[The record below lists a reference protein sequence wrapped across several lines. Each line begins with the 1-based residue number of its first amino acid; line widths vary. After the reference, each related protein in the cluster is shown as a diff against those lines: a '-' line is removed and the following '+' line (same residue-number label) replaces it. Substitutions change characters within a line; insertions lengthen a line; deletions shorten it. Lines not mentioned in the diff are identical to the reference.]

1 MMPSMILSGLFC
13 GALLGFVMQRGRFC
27 LTGGFR
33 DMYIAKNNRMF
44 YALLIAIAIQSLG
57 VFTLIQ
63 LGVVQYDAGAFPW
76 LGTIAGGYIFG
87 LGIVYA
93 GGCATGT
100 WYRAGEGLIGSWIAL
115 ATYMVMSAVM
125 RSPHAEGLNQVLKTY
140 STEHNSIAAT
150 LGLSVWPLIALLVAV
165 TLWVVRK
172 ELKKPKLRVA
182 TLPPRRRGLAHLLF
196 EKRWHPFVT
205 AVLIGLIALLAWPLS
220 EATGRMFGLG
230 ITSPTANI
238 LQFLVAGQSKF
249 LNWGVFLVLG
259 IFLGSFIAAKA
270 SREFRVRAADAQTT
284 LRSAAGGL
292 LMGVGASMAGGCSIG
307 NGLVMTAMMTWQG
320 WVGLVFMILGVWTA
334 SWFLYV
340 RPQRKAKLAAA
351 TA

>member
-1 MMPSMILSGLFC
+1 
-13 GALLGFVMQRGRFC
+13 MQRGRFC

-44 YALLIAIAIQSLG
+44 YALLIAICIQSIG
-57 VFTLIQ
+57 VFSLIQ
-63 LGVVQYDAGAFPW
+63 LGLVQYDAGAFPW
-76 LGTIAGGYIFG
+76 LGTVVGGFVFG
-87 LGIVYA
+87 MGIVYA

-115 ATYMVMSAVM
+115 VTYMVMSAVM
-125 RSPHAEGLNQVLKTY
+125 RSPHAAGLNAFLGQHT
-140 STEHNSIAAT
+140 TAHNGIAET
-150 LGLSVWPLIALLVAV
+150 LNISVWPMIALLVVV
-165 TLWVVRK
+165 TLWLVRK
-172 ELKKPKLRVA
+172 ELRKPKPKLKVA
-182 TLPPRRRGLAHLLF
+182 SLPPRRRGLAHILF

-238 LQFLVAGQSKF
+238 LQFLVGGNAKF

-259 IFLGSFIAAKA
+259 IFIGSFIAAKA
-270 SREFRVRAADAQTT
+270 SREFRVRAADASTT
-284 LRSAAGGL
+284 LRSAGGGV
-292 LMGVGASMAGGCSIG
+292 LMGFGASIAGGCSIG

-320 WVGLVFMILGVWTA
+320 WIGLVFMILGVWSA
-334 SWFLYV
+334 SWMLYV
-340 RPQRKAKLAAA
+340 RPQRKAKLKTAAA
-351 TA
+351 